1 MCQSNLYFKIQKVIS
16 LNLTLVSL
24 EKYYK
29 NQDVLTK
36 LVILYKLPQGQ
47 NQCLSPVP
55 LIAWS
60 QKMIGW

>member
-29 NQDVLTK
+29 NQEVLTK
-36 LVILYKLPQGQ
+36 LVILYKLPQEQ

-55 LIAWS
+55 LISWS